1 MAKNYK
7 AWPEGW
13 PKSLNYPEFPVYGI
27 LDQTAARAPNRIALV
42 FGGAEFTYGEFQLL
56 TRKFASALASLGVG
70 KGDRVAIHLPN
81 CPQFA
86 IAYYA
91 ILRLG
96 AVFTP
101 LSPLLAPKEALH
113 QLQDCG
119 AETIITLDMLS
130 PVVKGILPQT
140 NIKRVVSTSLADCYN
155 PVIAAV
161 KPIAKMPIP
170 ETHDMAALLK
180 EHEPLKEETPIDVKK
195 DLAHLAYTGGT
206 TGVSKGVMLTHANVV
221 SNVLQFSLWLNGA
234 QAEISPGG
242 VFNLV
247 FPPGVDPEKRY
258 SVRDKEISLI
268 VVPWFHVM
276 GTVGYLNAPVVAGN
290 TMVVFPRF
298 DPVEFMEAVR
308 KYRATRI
315 GGAPQLY
322 IPLLN
327 LPDFEKYD
335 LSTVTIAASG
345 AAPLPVAVLEKMMQV
360 IPGIVI
366 EAYGLSECSMGASA
380 NPPDRNAARPGSV
393 GLPIADTEFKVVD
406 LVTGS
411 DLPPGSEGELCI
423 KGPQVMVGYWNNPSA
438 TAEVLKDG
446 WLFTGDIAR
455 EDEDGFFYITDR
467 KKDMI
472 IYKGYN
478 VYPREL
484 EEVLY
489 HHPAV
494 QQCAVVGRP
503 DPEAGEIPVGFVELR
518 KGAQATEQELIEF
531 TNQQVAHY
539 KKLRRVAFVPSIPV
553 NPSGKVLRRVLKEK
567 VAEL

>member
-56 TRKFASALASLGVG
+56 TRKFAAALAALGVG

-161 KPIAKMPIP
+161 KPIAKMPVP

-234 QAEISPGG
+234 QAEMSPGG

-258 SVRDKEISLI
+258 SVRDKEISLV

-406 LVTGS
+406 LVTGA